1 MKKAFLFL
9 MLITCLT
16 LVDSAVVGGSL
27 FTTSTLAAGQKT
39 CHCEECKPECT
50 STPKEETCHCEKCK
64 DEKVAEGDWK
74 VALLILGLLVCIII
88 FSIELELSLF

>member
-16 LVDSAVVGGSL
+16 LGGSL

-64 DEKVAEGDWK
+64 DEKEAEGDWK
-74 VALLILGLLVCIII
+74 VELLMLGLLVCITVI
-88 FSIELELSLF
+88 FILMLLLWTTLNME

>member
-9 MLITCLT
+9 MLITYLT
-16 LVDSAVVGGSL
+16 LGGSL

-64 DEKVAEGDWK
+64 DEKEAEAEGYRK
-74 VALLILGLLVCIII
+74 VALLMLGLLVCITVVFI
-88 FSIELELSLF
+88 LLLLWAALL